1 MSMSKLAGISAVA
14 ATLLGCG
21 SEPNEVVN
29 PPLERPFHKSYVAL
43 RPENF
48 QKIVDGKQCDLY
60 TLEND
65 VGSFV
70 RLSNFGAKIVQF
82 VVPDRA
88 GEFGDVVLG
97 YDSIDALISGQAS
110 MGAFMGRYANR
121 IAGGK
126 FSLDGTE
133 YQLALNDGMRPNSVH
148 GGVKGARVR
157 VFDAVQLSRA
167 SVHMS
172 YRFSDGEE
180 GFPGT
185 LLLSVVY
192 SLHNDNALHIEYAA
206 TALDK
211 KTVFNLTS
219 HPFFNLSNQPGSA
232 ILDHELTIHADRV
245 LEIDKNLIPTGVLR
259 DVTGTPMDFRASKPM
274 GRDLA
279 ASYDLLML
287 GGGYD
292 HTFVLNKSA
301 EGRLAPAAAVYE
313 PTSGRELTVF
323 STEPGLQFFSGNGF
337 AAQMPRDQGKGG
349 VLYPLHA
356 GFALEPM
363 HYPDSPNKPT
373 FPSTELRP
381 GETYRGEIVFQLS
394 LRPASPI

>member
-21 SEPNEVVN
+21 SEPGEVIE
-29 PPLERPFHKSYVAL
+29 PSLERPFNHSYVAL

-60 TLEND
+60 TLENAA
-65 VGSFV
+65 GSFV

-82 VVPDRA
+82 VVPDRS

-97 YDSIDALISGQAS
+97 YDGIDALMSGQAS

-126 FSLDGTE
+126 FSLDGTQ
-133 YQLALNDGMRPNSVH
+133 YQLALNDGTRPNSVH
-148 GGVKGARVR
+148 GGVKGARLR
-157 VFDAVQLSRA
+157 VFDAVQLSRQ

-172 YRFSDGEE
+172 YRFADGEE

-185 LLLSVVY
+185 LVLSVVY
-192 SLHNDNALHIEYAA
+192 SLHEGNALHIEYAA
-206 TALDK
+206 TAIDK

-219 HPFFNLSNQPGSA
+219 HPFFNLSNQPGSS
-232 ILDHELTIHADRV
+232 IVDHVLTIDADRV

-259 DVTGTPMDFRASKPM
+259 DVTGTPMDFRSGKSI
-274 GRDLA
+274 GRDLM
-279 ASYDLLML
+279 ASYDLLMF

-301 EGRLAPAAAVYE
+301 DGRLARAAAVYD

-337 AAQMPRDQGKGG
+337 AAQAPRDAGKGG
-349 VLYPLHA
+349 VLYPLRS

-363 HYPDSPNKPT
+363 HYPDAPNQPT

-381 GETYRGEIVFQLS
+381 GETYRGEIVFQIKPRS
-394 LRPASPI
+394 TPPI